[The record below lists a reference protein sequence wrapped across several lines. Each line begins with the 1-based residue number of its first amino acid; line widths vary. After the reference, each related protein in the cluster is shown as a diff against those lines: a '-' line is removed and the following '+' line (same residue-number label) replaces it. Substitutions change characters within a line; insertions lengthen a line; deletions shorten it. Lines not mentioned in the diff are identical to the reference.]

1 MSSSFEYGLN
11 AAAKEYD
18 GVNKYIRITDIA
30 YKISVTNQKV
40 TEFLCPKPYRKKDKI
55 GRKNTNKY
63 TIKLIWKTTY
73 KNPTKIYGPIL

>member
-1 MSSSFEYGLN
+1 MGTVLFAKN
-11 AAAKEYD
+11 AWQINKK
-18 GVNKYIRITDIA
+18 GVNYIRITDIA

-40 TEFLCPKPYRKKDKI
+40 TKFLCPKPYRKKDKI

-63 TIKLIWKTTY
+63 TTKLIWKTTY